1 HLVLNENSY
10 EVSDALYRYALH
22 TGEFGRAEGYLRK
35 MYDLRPGHEMERGSL
50 PAIIVVA
57 ELMRRQGKR
66 LPSQQLFGS
75 MERYLESDDAPHYD
89 RDALLAAVMSMTG
102 RYDAALKLLGSEID
116 QGHINM
122 WYLLETEEFF
132 TPLREDAR
140 FKALFARERAYAAHQ
155 R

>member
-1 HLVLNENSY
+1 
-10 EVSDALYRYALH
+10 
-22 TGEFGRAEGYLRK
+22 
-35 MYDLRPGHEMERGSL
+35 SL

-132 TPLREDAR
+132 APLREDAR

-155 R
+155 RALLEVMRQRGEVPTRTGGTATAPPVGKTRP